1 MASGCRHECAA
12 DSVRLNPPSSSID
25 APRPHPQN
33 HGEGAPLTRSG
44 HPYETHVLHRRRY
57 RHRARL
63 SRLRRRRRQPEDG
76 RDRPQRRR
84 QDAQRPRP
92 GQHHLPGPAARLV
105 HRDQRQVQGADR
117 RRGEVRDVRLGQ
129 RRADEDPD
137 VGAVRSGPRHLLL
150 GTTFT
155 PTAYA
160 TGAFLELKDDDWK
173 KLGGK
178 DAFLPATLGIS
189 GPDAEHQVGIPFTS
203 RPFVMAY
210 NTDLL
215 KAAGIDKPA
224 DSWDG
229 LLEQAK
235 KLTSGGTYGL
245 AVAYADGFDPWKF
258 IWAMSVQAGNPL
270 VKDKKASLND
280 PTTLKAYQTYL
291 GWLAT
296 DKVVNPA
303 AVGWKNAQA
312 IADFGAGKAAFLP
325 MVSAT
330 SKVTLDKSAVA
341 GKYAYAIMPTIPP
354 GQTSK
359 PGNGVGATSILSG
372 DNLVVAKYT
381 KNKDLALALVKL
393 LTSPEQQESYYKT
406 FGELPTN
413 ATAAKKLQSDPALAP
428 IIDSASKASGTPF
441 NGAWSQVQLA
451 LVNVVVQSIPALKDG
466 KLDETKLKA
475 LIADGQKAA
484 QDALDKSK

>member
-1 MASGCRHECAA
+1 MKRLQFLAAATALTLSLAACGGGDDSTDAESGAGKT
-12 DSVRLNPPSSSID
+12 LN
-25 APRPHPQN
+25 
-33 HGEGAPLTRSG
+33 
-44 HPYETHVLHRRRY
+44 VLVQANTIY
-57 RHRARL
+57 PD
-63 SRLRRRRRQPEDG
+63 Q
-76 RDRPQRRR
+76 
-84 QDAQRPRP
+84 
-92 GQHHLPGPAARLV
+92 
-105 HRDQRQVQGADR
+105 QRQWFTAINDKFKAQTGAEVKFETFASPNDELTKIQTAVLSGQG
-117 RRGEVRDVRLGQ
+117 
-129 RRADEDPD
+129 PD
-137 VGAVRSGPRHLLL
+137 IYSL

-173 KLGGK
+173 KAGGK
-178 DAFLPATLGIS
+178 EAFLPATLGIS
-189 GPDAEHQVGIPFTS
+189 GPDADHQVGIPFTS

-210 NTDLL
+210 NKELL
-215 KAAGIDKPA
+215 SAAGIDKPA

-235 KLTSGGTYGL
+235 KLTTGGNYGL

-270 VKDKKASLND
+270 VKDKKASLDD
-280 PTTLKAYQTYL
+280 PATLKAYQTYL

-312 IADFGAGKAAFLP
+312 IAEFGAGKAAFLP

-341 GKYAYAIMPTIPP
+341 GKYAYAVMPTVPP
-354 GQTSK
+354 GATSR

-393 LTSPEQQESYYKT
+393 LTSAEQQESYYKT

-413 ATAAKKLQSDPALAP
+413 AEAAKKLQADPALAA
-428 IIDSASKASGTPF
+428 IVDSSSKSAGTPF
-441 NGAWSQVQLA
+441 SGAWSQVQLA
-451 LVNVVVQSIPALKDG
+451 LVNVVVQSIPGLQAG
-466 KLDETKLKA
+466 KVDEAKLKS
-475 LIADGQKAA
+475 LVADAQKAA
-484 QDALDKSK
+484 QDAIDKTK

>member
-1 MASGCRHECAA
+1 MRRMSFIAAVTATALVLAACGDGDDSPKTGETGLNGAGKTLNVLVQANTIYPDQQRAWFTEINDKFKAQTGAEVKFETFASANDELTKIQT
-12 DSVRLNPPSSSID
+12 SVL
-25 APRPHPQN
+25 
-33 HGEGAPLTRSG
+33 SG
-44 HPYETHVLHRRRY
+44 
-57 RHRARL
+57 
-63 SRLRRRRRQPEDG
+63 Q
-76 RDRPQRRR
+76 
-84 QDAQRPRP
+84 
-92 GQHHLPGPAARLV
+92 GP
-105 HRDQRQVQGADR
+105 DIY
-117 RRGEVRDVRLGQ
+117 
-129 RRADEDPD
+129 
-137 VGAVRSGPRHLLL
+137 SL

>member
-1 MASGCRHECAA
+1 MK
-12 DSVRLNPPSSSID
+12 
-25 APRPHPQN
+25 
-33 HGEGAPLTRSG
+33 
-44 HPYETHVLHRRRY
+44 
-57 RHRARL
+57 
-63 SRLRRRRRQPEDG
+63 RLRILAAVCALSLLTAGCGKDDTDSNNGPSGAGKTLNVLVQANTIYPEQ
-76 RDRPQRRR
+76 QRAWFTEIN
-84 QDAQRPRP
+84 DKFKAQTGAEVKFETFASANDELTKIQTAVLS
-92 GQHHLPGPAARLV
+92 GQGP
-105 HRDQRQVQGADR
+105 DIY
-117 RRGEVRDVRLGQ
+117 
-129 RRADEDPD
+129 
-137 VGAVRSGPRHLLL
+137 SL

-178 DAFLPATLGIS
+178 DAFVPATLGIS

-210 NTDLL
+210 NTEIL
-215 KAAGIDKPA
+215 GTDKPA
-224 DSWDG
+224 TTWDG

-235 KLTSGGTYGL
+235 KYTGNGRYGL

-270 VKDKKASLND
+270 VKDKKAALDD
-280 PTTLKAYQTYL
+280 PATLKAYQTYL

-312 IADFGAGKAAFLP
+312 IAEFGAGKAAFLP

-330 SKVTLDKSAVA
+330 SKVTLDKSSVA
-341 GKYAYAIMPTIPP
+341 GKYAYAIMPTVPP
-354 GQTSK
+354 GATSTAS
-359 PGNGVGATSILSG
+359 NGVAATSILSG

-413 ATAAKKLQSDPALAP
+413 ATAAKKLQSDPALAA
-428 IIDSASKASGTPF
+428 IVDSASKAAGTPF
-441 NGAWSQVQLA
+441 SGAWSQVQLA
-451 LVNVVVQSIPALKDG
+451 LLNVVVQSIPSLQAG
-466 KLDETKLKA
+466 KVDDAKLRS
-475 LIADGQKAA
+475 LVADAQKAA
-484 QDALDKSK
+484 QDALDKAK

>member
-1 MASGCRHECAA
+1 MQRMKIIALGTVAALALAACGDSKDDAKADGGLDGAGKTLNVLVQANTIYPQQQKQFFTDTSNAFKAQTGAEVKFDTFASANDELTKIQT
-12 DSVRLNPPSSSID
+12 SVL
-25 APRPHPQN
+25 
-33 HGEGAPLTRSG
+33 SG
-44 HPYETHVLHRRRY
+44 
-57 RHRARL
+57 
-63 SRLRRRRRQPEDG
+63 
-76 RDRPQRRR
+76 
-84 QDAQRPRP
+84 
-92 GQHHLPGPAARLV
+92 
-105 HRDQRQVQGADR
+105 QG
-117 RRGEVRDVRLGQ
+117 
-129 RRADEDPD
+129 PD
-137 VGAVRSGPRHLLL
+137 VYSL

-160 TGAFLELKDDDWK
+160 TGAFLELSDSDWQK
-173 KLGGK
+173 AGGK
-178 DAFLPATLGIS
+178 ENFVPASLGIS
-189 GPDAEHQVGIPFTS
+189 GPDAQHQVGIPFTS

-229 LLEQAK
+229 LKEQAK
-235 KLTSGGTYGL
+235 KLTTGGNYGM

-270 VKDKKASLND
+270 VAGKKASLDD
-280 PTTLKAYQTYL
+280 PATVKAYQTYL

-296 DKVVNPA
+296 DKVVDPA

-312 IADFGAGKAAFLP
+312 IAEFGAGKAAFLP

-330 SKVTLDKSAVA
+330 SKVTLDKSQVA

-354 GQTSK
+354 GATAK
-359 PGNGVGATSILSG
+359 PSGGVAATSILSG

-393 LTSPEQQESYYKT
+393 LTSADQQKAYYKT

-413 ATAAKKLQSDPALAP
+413 AAASKELAADPALAA
-428 IIDSASKASGTPF
+428 IVDSSSKSAGTPF
-441 NGAWSQVQLA
+441 NGGWSKVQLA
-451 LVNVVVQSIPALKDG
+451 LLNVVVQSIPD
-466 KLDETKLKA
+466 LKA
-475 LIADGQKAA
+475 GKVDDGHLKSLVTAA
-484 QDALDKSK
+484 QKDAQGAVDEAK

>member
-1 MASGCRHECAA
+1 MRRISFIAAVAATTVVLAACGDGDGSPSTGETGLNGAGKTLNVLVQANTIYPDQQRSWFSEINDKFKASTGAEVKFETFASPN
-12 DSVRLNPPSSSID
+12 DELTKIQTSVL
-25 APRPHPQN
+25 
-33 HGEGAPLTRSG
+33 SG
-44 HPYETHVLHRRRY
+44 
-57 RHRARL
+57 
-63 SRLRRRRRQPEDG
+63 Q
-76 RDRPQRRR
+76 
-84 QDAQRPRP
+84 
-92 GQHHLPGPAARLV
+92 GP
-105 HRDQRQVQGADR
+105 DIY
-117 RRGEVRDVRLGQ
+117 
-129 RRADEDPD
+129 
-137 VGAVRSGPRHLLL
+137 SL

-155 PTAYA
+155 PTAYT

-173 KLGGK
+173 KVGGK

-224 DSWDG
+224 ESWDG

-270 VKDKKASLND
+270 VKDKKASLSD
-280 PTTLKAYQTYL
+280 PATLKAYQTYL

-359 PGNGVGATSILSG
+359 PGNGVAATSILSG

-466 KLDETKLKA
+466 KLDQAKLTA